1 MNSVH
6 LGSDL
11 DEFLREEGLL
21 ADVEATALKRVIA
34 FQIAGLMEAQ
44 HISKAELARR
54 MGTIDAVVE
63 QLLDP
68 ASDGATLTT
77 LERTALALGRRLL
90 VELV

>member
-1 MNSVH
+1 MNSAH

-34 FQIAGLMEAQ
+34 IQIAELMEAQ

-54 MGTIDAVVE
+54 MGTSDAVVE

-68 ASDGATLTT
+68 ASDEATLTT
-77 LERTALALGRRLL
+77 SERTALALGRRLL